1 MKNIFASIPSAGT
14 SAVPAGLSRRNILTL
29 AGILGGS
36 AALAACGGPS
46 TAGTGGAVETAGTDW
61 GSITPAD
68 RITWWSNHP
77 GASKPIEEELIRRFT
92 AETGIEVDLVT
103 AGANYDEV
111 AQRFQAS
118 AGTNNVPDL
127 VGASDVWWFRYMIN
141 GQILPVDDVAAHLG
155 IDTADYNTGLYNDY
169 EFNGSHWAFPYARS
183 TPLFY
188 YNRTL
193 FKAAGLPDRAPKTWD
208 EYNSWAPD
216 LAAANGGAVPMALGS
231 DTSWSAWWFC
241 NIMWGLGGQYSKE
254 WTLTLDDPKTLEAG
268 EFLRRM
274 IHRDQ
279 TVAVSAA
286 DYVADFTAGVSSCT
300 IASTGSL
307 SGILEAAKF
316 DVGTGFLPEGPAG
329 PGCPTG
335 GTGIAIAAEKS
346 PEQQLA
352 AAMFLQFIGEPE
364 QTAYFSA
371 NTGYMP
377 VRTSAADSAEM
388 QAVYAK
394 APQFRTAVDQLA
406 TTRVQDWARSFVPS
420 GDQHLT
426 TALEKIM
433 LQDTP
438 AADAFA
444 AASDAIA
451 KSFEQNVEPYL

>member
-1 MKNIFASIPSAGT
+1 MKNRLAPAVAAAS
-14 SAVPAGLSRRNILTL
+14 PAGLTRRNILAL
-29 AGILGGS
+29 AGILGGA

-46 TAGTGGAVETAGTDW
+46 TAGEGGAVKAAGTDW
-61 GSITPAD
+61 TAVTPAKT
-68 RITWWSNHP
+68 ITWWSNHP
-77 GASKPIEEELIRRFT
+77 GASKPVEEELIRRFT
-92 AETGIEVDLVT
+92 GETGIGVELVT
-103 AGANYDEV
+103 AGADYDEV

-118 AGTNNVPDL
+118 SGTDNVPDL

-141 GQILPVDDVAAHLG
+141 GQIIPVDDLALHLS
-155 IDTADYNTGLYNDY
+155 IDTADYNQGLYNDY
-169 EFNGSHWAFPYARS
+169 RFGDNHWAFPYARS

-188 YNRTL
+188 YNRDL
-193 FKAAGLPDRAPKTWD
+193 FKAAGLPDRAPKSWT
-208 EYNSWAPD
+208 EYNEWAPA
-216 LAAANGGAVPMALGS
+216 LAAANNGAVPMSLGS

-241 NIMWGLGGQYSKE
+241 NIMWGMGGSYSEE
-254 WTLTLDDPKTLEAG
+254 WALRLDDPKTIEAG

-274 IHRDQ
+274 MNKDK
-279 TVAVSAA
+279 TVTVSAA
-286 DYVADFTAGVSSCT
+286 DYIADFTAGVSTCT

-316 DVGTGFLPEGPAG
+316 DVGTGFLPQGPQGPA
-329 PGCPTG
+329 CPTG
-335 GTGIAIAAEKS
+335 GTGIAIAAGKS

-352 AAMFLQFIGEPE
+352 AAMFLKFIGEPE

-377 VRTSAADSAEM
+377 VRTSAADGQTM

-420 GDQHLT
+420 GDQALT

-433 LQDTP
+433 LQDVP
-438 AADAFA
+438 AAEAFA
-444 AASDAIA
+444 GAAEAIT
-451 KSFEQNVEPYL
+451 KSFGQNVEPYL